1 MQPTPAVLH
10 RRSLLLLT
18 LTLAAA
24 LGGCAAPPQPN
35 HFDSQA
41 SYVRTFELATA
52 AMADQRM
59 IFDVIDRRHGQV
71 VATLKG
77 DTISATLQDQLDGT
91 VRVTFSAQG
100 PAHGDPELLRR
111 VIASFNARMA
121 KLGMLGG
128 FKDSGGAEYK
138 GPVPCPSGPAFC
150 P

>member
-1 MQPTPAVLH
+1 MSHAMAALPP
-10 RRSLLLLT
+10 RLLLL
-18 LTLAAA
+18 LALALAA
-24 LGGCAAPPQPN
+24 LVGCTAPAQPS

-41 SYVRTFELATA
+41 SYNRTFEAATG
-52 AMADQRM
+52 AMADQKM
-59 IFDVIDRRHGQV
+59 TFGVIDRRHGQA

-77 DTISATLQDQLDGT
+77 DTITATLQEQLDGT

-100 PAHGDPELLRR
+100 PAHGDPELLKR
-111 VIASFNARMA
+111 VIASYNTRMS
-121 KLGMLGG
+121 KQSMLGG